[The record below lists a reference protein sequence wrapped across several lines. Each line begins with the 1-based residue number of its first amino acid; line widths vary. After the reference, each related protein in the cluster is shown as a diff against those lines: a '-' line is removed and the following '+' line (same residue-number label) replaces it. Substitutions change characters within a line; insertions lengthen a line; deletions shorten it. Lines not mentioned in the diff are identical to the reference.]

1 MPTEIQ
7 YGAEAGGASGPAAGV
22 EKQQNTTMEVREKK
36 NQERG
41 GGWWRMPGPP
51 TGGSFK
57 WLPGSL
63 TPLPPASSSP
73 PSIYL
78 SLSYLSVLLHHPL
91 FTGALFRLGSAARLA
106 LVLKESKGPVGV
118 RLALV
123 VGGFRYE
130 RTHIRTPTLGS
141 MDLQKPTQVQ
151 LLMLFP

>member
-1 MPTEIQ
+1 
-7 YGAEAGGASGPAAGV
+7 
-22 EKQQNTTMEVREKK
+22 
-36 NQERG
+36 
-41 GGWWRMPGPP
+41 MPGPP

-63 TPLPPASSSP
+63 TLLSPLPPPSISLLCLCSTPSP
-73 PSIYL
+73 P
-78 SLSYLSVLLHHPL
+78 
-91 FTGALFRLGSAARLA
+91 FTGAWCRLGSEARLT
-106 LVLKESKGPVGV
+106 LILKESKGPVGV